1 MKRIAYSMLLLFLVT
16 SCITVKKAPKIED
29 YKILDGKQFQKRN
42 FTENTAF
49 IFQNDLKMIDFRSFL
64 ADRYQLSSFKRTM
77 RIPVLI
83 DSLPFELFVFTP
95 EIKQQKVNFIGA
107 IISKDP
113 EDITM
118 DEETFD
124 YVGISVSRIDDTD
137 CLSERSIYHNLV
149 RRYLEDLKD
158 EYFQL

>member
-1 MKRIAYSMLLLFLVT
+1 MLLLFLVT